1 MIEWEYQLRISLNE
15 NYAKKIRN
23 LESNN
28 KINKLLDLLN
38 NFDARLVCQFDA
50 FSEYV
55 SEAEKNGIDSYP
67 LYKWT
72 KATIDDENKKNKYL
86 KSFTIYINNQHIYQK
101 DVADKL
107 ERKLLELKMED
118 SNIIN
123 IFKYDTNPNNNPQ
136 VPDQYK

>member
-86 KSFTIYINNQHIYQK
+86 KSFTIYINNQHIYHK